1 MSLKL
6 FRNFKTTQ
14 QCVTCSHNKSSIL
27 NFSFPIK
34 FNLLLFFRADGGDLG
49 LLSPFAFFTSFG
61 VAFLFSC
68 CEASFAL
75 SPRELVFLR
84 GLLAGEESRLLEA
97 CEVLLTEAVSDG
109 INMKIRHAR
118 SVISEYYRVLSK
130 TCIKK
135 QVVSIKH

>member
-14 QCVTCSHNKSSIL
+14 QCVTCSHNKLSIL

-61 VAFLFSC
+61 VAFLFSG

-97 CEVLLTEAVSDG
+97 CEVLLIEAVSDG
-109 INMKIRHAR
+109 IN
-118 SVISEYYRVLSK
+118 
-130 TCIKK
+130 
-135 QVVSIKH
+135 